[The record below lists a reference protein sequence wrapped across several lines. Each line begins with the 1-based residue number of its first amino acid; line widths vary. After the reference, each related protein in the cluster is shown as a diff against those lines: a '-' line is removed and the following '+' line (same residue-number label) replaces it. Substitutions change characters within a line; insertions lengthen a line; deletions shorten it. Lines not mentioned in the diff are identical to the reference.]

1 VVEMECL
8 PPRQCCLWKDTQD
21 GNSLSH
27 HSDLSCPDDSFL
39 LEPALRHSRGR
50 ERGRGRA
57 SVRVIRTAGTST
69 RLLSP
74 PRSVCSSVVC
84 LIELSGRSIE
94 EEVEEE
100 VEVEVTVVSGR
111 EVKSLENTM
120 TALRSSHPSISAL
133 SLSPSPSPSPLVRA
147 RCLLTPI

>member
-1 VVEMECL
+1 MVEMECL

-21 GNSLSH
+21 GSSLSH

-57 SVRVIRTAGTST
+57 SERVIRTAGTST
-69 RLLSP
+69 RFLSP
-74 PRSVCSSVVC
+74 PLSVCSSVVC
-84 LIELSGRSIE
+84 LIELSGISVE
-94 EEVEEE
+94 DEVEEE
-100 VEVEVTVVSGR
+100 VEVTVLSGR

-120 TALRSSHPSISAL
+120 TALRFSHPSISAL
-133 SLSPSPSPSPLVRA
+133 SLSPSPSPSPSVPA